1 MEEHIQDATSHQHP
15 DDVRVNVG
23 RRNLGVMQEL
33 LEERLERKAEPHVE
47 LLLTK
52 KDGTLSCF
60 LSRHWISI
68 H

>member
-15 DDVRVNVG
+15 DDVRVDVG
-23 RRNLGVMQEL
+23 WKNLGVMQEL
-33 LEERLERKAEPHVE
+33 LEERRERKAEPHVE

-52 KDGTLSCF
+52 KNGTLSCF
-60 LSRHWISI
+60 LSGRRISI